1 MLTTDKGARR
11 SQLSSPT
18 QRMPPSLP
26 PSFPPS
32 LPSLQ
37 VRVQLAVPVD
47 AEEIDTEAV
56 KKVFP
61 YGQLLPIE
69 IQRGGMRAS
78 SGIALPAMGDKNDD
92 WIIAVAAVT
101 VGWSGREGGRE
112 GERVGEEARRRQ

>member
-1 MLTTDKGARR
+1 MLFVEVGFGSDQHGQDATKAAIKACR
-11 SQLSSPT
+11 SAIEWN
-18 QRMPPSLP
+18 
-26 PSFPPS
+26 S
-32 LPSLQ
+32 LPSINQ
-37 VRVQLAVPVD
+37 IVPGGYDGMKVRVQLAVPVD
-47 AEEIDTEAV
+47 AKDIDTEAV

-101 VGWSGREGGRE
+101 VGW
-112 GERVGEEARRRQ
+112 

>member
-1 MLTTDKGARR
+1 MADYVTLIILSNS
-11 SQLSSPT
+11 SQ
-18 QRMPPSLP
+18 PSLRL
-26 PSFPPS
+26 FPS
-32 LPSLQ
+32 LTPFPSLFTLLIKLPLLFSFLPE

-47 AEEIDTEAV
+47 AKDIDTEAV

-101 VGWSGREGGRE
+101 VGW
-112 GERVGEEARRRQ
+112 